1 MPLNEESVLEAIKN
15 RDEAAIA
22 RVIRAYSRL
31 LWSVAGAVLRN
42 IGSEQDAEECVADAF
57 ITLWEHPEKFDPAR
71 GRLKTWLAMV
81 ARSRALDR
89 CREIA
94 KRSTVSLEET
104 VLTDQMGL
112 VDGIVRQE
120 TVRVLLA
127 AIDAL
132 GEPDREILLRRYY
145 YDQKPREIALALD
158 LTVKQVGNH
167 LYRTK
172 RKLREAAAQ

>member
-71 GRLKTWLAMV
+71 GRLEAHLAE
-81 ARSRALDR
+81 AGRLGNGQQAACYYRD
-89 CREIA
+89 E
-94 KRSTVSLEET
+94 
-104 VLTDQMGL
+104 VLPDM
-112 VDGIVRQE
+112 
-120 TVRVLLA
+120 A
-127 AIDAL
+127 A
-132 GEPDREILLRRYY
+132 
-145 YDQKPREIALALD
+145 
-158 LTVKQVGNH
+158 V
-167 LYRTK
+167 
-172 RKLREAAAQ
+172 REAADKAEALLPADALPYPDYSALLFSV